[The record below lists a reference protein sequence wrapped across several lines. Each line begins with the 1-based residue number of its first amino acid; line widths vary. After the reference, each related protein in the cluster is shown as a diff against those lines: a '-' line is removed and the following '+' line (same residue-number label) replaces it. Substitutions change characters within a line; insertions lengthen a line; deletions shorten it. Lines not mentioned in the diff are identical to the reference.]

1 MKPVYNYKK
10 FKKEM
15 NNIMK
20 YSVGFLD
27 GVQKGKTPFLKS
39 LGVDAVEIMK
49 QFVDSNARVNPSM
62 LHHIY
67 EWNRTGSPAAR
78 LYDINFTVSNI
89 GLSFKSSF
97 RQSES
102 IQDGSKTPFY
112 DKARIIENG
121 LSVVIKPRSSE
132 VLAFEEDGEMVFTKK
147 PIRVSNPGG
156 VEAQG
161 GFEQTMDLF
170 FNKYFSQS
178 FLRTSGVAQYLE
190 NPVVYKKNLRAG
202 KARGRSKGLSTGY
215 TWVANAGVGA

>member
-1 MKPVYNYKK
+1 MKPVYNSKK

-15 NNIMK
+15 NNIMN
-20 YSVGFLD
+20 YSLGFLD
-27 GVQKGKTPFLKS
+27 GVQKGKTPFLRS
-39 LGVDAVEIMK
+39 LGVNAVEIMK
-49 QFVDSNARVNPSM
+49 QFVDSNARVNPEM

-78 LYDINFTVSNI
+78 LYDISFTTSNI

-121 LSVVIKPRSSE
+121 VAVTIRPKSSE

-147 PIRVSNPGG
+147 PIRVNNPGG
-156 VEAQG
+156 AAAQG

-190 NPVVYKKNLRAG
+190 NPEVYKKNLRAG
-202 KARGRSKGLSTGY
+202 KARGRSKGVSVGY
-215 TWVANAGVGA
+215 VWVANAGVGA

>member
-1 MKPVYNYKK
+1 MKPVYNSKK

-20 YSVGFLD
+20 YSIGFLD
-27 GVQKGKTPFLKS
+27 GVEKGKTPFLKS

-49 QFVDSNARVNPSM
+49 QFIDSNARVNPSM

-121 LSVVIKPRSSE
+121 LSVVIKPRTSE

>member
-1 MKPVYNYKK
+1 MKPVYNSKK

-20 YSVGFLD
+20 YSIGFLD

>member
-1 MKPVYNYKK
+1 MKPVYNSKK

-15 NNIMK
+15 NNIMR
-20 YSVGFLD
+20 YSFGFLD

-39 LGVDAVEIMK
+39 LGVQTVEIMK
-49 QFVDSNARVNPSM
+49 QFVDSNARVNPEM

-78 LYDINFTVSNI
+78 LYDISFTTSNI

-112 DKARIIENG
+112 DKAKIIESG
-121 LSVVIKPRSSE
+121 VSVLIKPRNSD

-147 PIRVSNPGG
+147 PIKVTNPGG

-161 GFEQTMDLF
+161 GFEKTMDLF

-202 KARGRSKGLSTGY
+202 KTRGRSKGLSVGY

>member
-1 MKPVYNYKK
+1 MKPVYNSKK

-49 QFVDSNARVNPSM
+49 QFVDSNARVNPAM

-121 LSVVIKPRSSE
+121 LSVVIKPKTSE

-147 PIRVSNPGG
+147 AIRVANPGG

-161 GFEQTMDLF
+161 GFEKTMDLF

>member
-1 MKPVYNYKK
+1 MKPVYNSKK

-67 EWNRTGSPAAR
+67 EWNRTGSPGAR

>member
-1 MKPVYNYKK
+1 MKPVYNSKK

-15 NNIMK
+15 NNIMR

-27 GVQKGKTPFLKS
+27 GVQKGKTPFLRS

-49 QFVDSNARVNPSM
+49 QFVDSNARVNPAM

-121 LSVVIKPRSSE
+121 LSVVIKPKTSE

-147 PIRVSNPGG
+147 AIKVANPGG

-202 KARGRSKGLSTGY
+202 KARGRSKGISTGY

>member
-1 MKPVYNYKK
+1 MKPVYNSKK

-15 NNIMK
+15 NNIMN
-20 YSVGFLD
+20 YSLGFLD
-27 GVQKGKTPFLKS
+27 GVQKGKTPFLRS
-39 LGVDAVEIMK
+39 LGINAVEIMK
-49 QFVDSNARVNPSM
+49 QFVDSNARVNPEM

-78 LYDINFTVSNI
+78 LYDISFTTSNI

-102 IQDGSKTPFY
+102 IQDGSKAPFY

-121 LSVVIKPRSSE
+121 VAVTIRPKSSE

-147 PIRVSNPGG
+147 PIRVNNPGG
-156 VEAQG
+156 EAAQG
-161 GFEQTMDLF
+161 GFERTLDLF
-170 FNKYFSQS
+170 FDKYFSQS

-190 NPVVYKKNLRAG
+190 NPEVYKKNLRAG
-202 KARGRSKGLSTGY
+202 KARGRSKGVSVGY
-215 TWVANAGVGA
+215 VWVANAGVGA

>member
-1 MKPVYNYKK
+1 MKPVYNSKK

-15 NNIMK
+15 NNIMN
-20 YSVGFLD
+20 YSLGFLD
-27 GVQKGKTPFLKS
+27 GVQKGKTPFLRS
-39 LGVDAVEIMK
+39 LGVNAVEIMK
-49 QFVDSNARVNPSM
+49 QFVDSNARVNPEM

-78 LYDINFTVSNI
+78 LYDISFTTSNI

-121 LSVVIKPRSSE
+121 VSVTIRPKSSE

-147 PIRVSNPGG
+147 PIKVNNPGG
-156 VEAQG
+156 EAAQG
-161 GFEQTMDLF
+161 GFERTLDLF
-170 FNKYFSQS
+170 FDKYFSQS

-190 NPVVYKKNLRAG
+190 NPEVYKKNLRAG
-202 KARGRSKGLSTGY
+202 KARGRSKGVSVGY
-215 TWVANAGVGA
+215 VWVANAGVGA

>member
-1 MKPVYNYKK
+1 MKPVYNSKK

-15 NNIMK
+15 NNIMR
-20 YSVGFLD
+20 YSFGFLD

-39 LGVDAVEIMK
+39 LGVQTVEIMK
-49 QFVDSNARVNPSM
+49 QFVDSNARVNPEM

-78 LYDINFTVSNI
+78 LYDISFTTSNI

-112 DKARIIENG
+112 DKARIIESG
-121 LSVVIKPRSSE
+121 VSVLIKPRNSD

-147 PIRVSNPGG
+147 PIKVTNPGG

-161 GFEQTMDLF
+161 GFEKTMDLF

-202 KARGRSKGLSTGY
+202 KTRGRSKGLSVGY

>member
-1 MKPVYNYKK
+1 MKPVYNSKK

-20 YSVGFLD
+20 YSIGFLD
-27 GVQKGKTPFLKS
+27 GVQKGKTPFLRS

-49 QFVDSNARVNPSM
+49 QFVDSNARVNPAM

-121 LSVVIKPRSSE
+121 LSVVIKPKTSE